1 MIINKEKLSTALSK
15 KMDCKKYEAEEFL
28 NAFIDVMRE
37 CLLAGD
43 TVKIVNL
50 FRAEVKEYKGRI
62 GRNPKTG
69 ESVDIPSHKKVKIT
83 ASEKLNRELNGK
95 EWLDYYWKSER
106 KEETIC
112 SLRN

>member
-69 ESVDIPSHKKVKIT
+69 DLIDIPSHKKVKFT
-83 ASEKLNRELNGK
+83 VSEKLNRELNK
-95 EWLDYYWKSER
+95 
-106 KEETIC
+106 
-112 SLRN
+112 

>member
-69 ESVDIPSHKKVKIT
+69 ESVDIPSHKRVKFT
-83 ASEKLNRELNGK
+83 VSESLNREVNGK
-95 EWLDYYWKSER
+95 E
-106 KEETIC
+106 
-112 SLRN
+112 